1 MSESEDFMRRLQL
14 YACRDSD
21 VRLFR
26 NNNGQGWVG
35 KKVGTLANGSQIVL
49 ANARVI
55 RFGLGVGTG
64 DLIGGKSIV
73 ITPDM
78 VGRRVLVFANVE
90 VKHGGGRPTA
100 EQTSVIEVVKSLGGL
115 AGVVRSEDDV
125 HKVLTLDLA

>member
-14 YACRDSD
+14 YGCRDPN

-35 KKVGTLANGSQIVL
+35 KKIANTAAGGVIL
-49 ANARVI
+49 EHARVI

-78 VGRRVLVFANVE
+78 VGQRVFVFANVE
-90 VKHGGGRPTA
+90 VKQGSGRAST
-100 EQTSVIEVVKSLGGL
+100 EQKSVIEVVKSLGGL

-125 HKVLTLDLA
+125 VKVLTLDLA